1 MTEPTSISTTAKT
14 NLRFNRLSIVLA
26 LLVVTVAVL
35 LWRWL
40 AASHGADAVS
50 KNQFQAEPAL
60 EHRLLIA
67 EQNLARLEQ
76 ERQSL
81 QQRLN
86 ESGQR
91 TNLLR
96 DEVLGIGER
105 AALIEDNVRALSQ
118 NNRSAQT
125 DLRLNEAELLLLIAR
140 ERWQLS
146 GDLAGT
152 LQATELAALAVS
164 GLKEAQWL
172 NLRQA
177 LAQELAALRAIES
190 DPRAIAR
197 SELDALETLLP
208 QLPDAP
214 TQDHSANG
222 EHGLKRLLNALIR
235 IEPSNR
241 QTLISPAERQA
252 AQTALSLEMANARFA
267 LQLRQDHEY
276 KRSVLRINHWL
287 SRLYANTTA
296 LNARREGLLAS
307 ANAPLSISVPL
318 AGSSL
323 LELQRIKNS
332 GAP

>member
-1 MTEPTSISTTAKT
+1 MTEPMPTEKPRQAGFRA
-14 NLRFNRLSIVLA
+14 NGLFIVLA
-26 LLVVTVAVL
+26 FVALIAVVV
-35 LWRWL
+35 LWRKL
-40 AASHGADAVS
+40 AAPEAP
-50 KNQFQAEPAL
+50 NNPAPTSQSL
-60 EHRLLIA
+60 EQRVLGA

-96 DEVLGIGER
+96 DEVLGISER
-105 AALIEDNVRALSQ
+105 AALMEDNVRALSQ

-125 DLRLNEAELLLLIAR
+125 DLRLNEAELLLLMAR

-172 NLRQA
+172 NLRQVM
-177 LAQELAALRAIES
+177 AQELAALRAIES

-197 SELDALETLLP
+197 SELDALEALLP
-208 QLPDAP
+208 QLPEAP
-214 TQDHSANG
+214 TGDSQASD

-241 QTLISPAERQA
+241 QALISPAERQA
-252 AQTALSLEMANARFA
+252 ARTALALEMANARFA

-276 KRSVLRINHWL
+276 KRSVLRIDHWL
-287 SRLYANTTA
+287 GRLYANTSA
-296 LNARREGLLAS
+296 LSTRRQGLLAS
-307 ANAPLSISVPL
+307 ANSPLSVSVPL

>member
-1 MTEPTSISTTAKT
+1 MTEPTSISTTAKSS
-14 NLRFNRLSIVLA
+14 LRFSMTSIVLA
-26 LLVVTVAVL
+26 LLVVVMAVL
-35 LWRWL
+35 LWRGF
-40 AASHGADAVS
+40 GAGRMEVQSPD
-50 KNQFQAEPAL
+50 NQLQTGSAL
-60 EHRLLIA
+60 EQRLLVA

-76 ERQSL
+76 ERQNL

-105 AALIEDNVRALSQ
+105 AALMEDNVRALSQ

-164 GLKEAQWL
+164 GLKDAQWL

-197 SELDALETLLP
+197 SELDALEALLP
-208 QLPDAP
+208 QLSDAP
-214 TQDHSANG
+214 TGQSMTSG
-222 EHGLKRLLNALIR
+222 ERGLTRLLHSLIR

-241 QTLISPAERQA
+241 QALISPAERQA
-252 AQTALSLEMANARFA
+252 ARTALALEMANARFA

-276 KRSVLRINHWL
+276 KRSVLRIQHWL
-287 SRLYANTTA
+287 SRLYASTTA